1 MDFELSED
9 QVALQEAMRAFG
21 ESRCSSETLHE
32 LAETGGPTRQLWQE
46 LAEMG
51 VFGLCVP
58 EERGGAGLGWVEAMV
73 VFEELGRSLV
83 PGPLAATFLAAQHL
97 PEAASGEAVVT
108 MLDAEARPVMVE
120 HPDFV
125 DTLAVIDGETVRVVG
140 WSAKSAGNGMKNLA
154 GKDGSG
160 LDRSEDPDSDEHENA
175 DPLDPLTPVVRL
187 DEAVFGELL
196 ERATQIDGI
205 VGAERATDTESSGE
219 AVTAENST
227 EADTRKLGRGVEQA
241 EGTTDTES
249 PGEGKAT
256 SPAALWRMRGAA
268 LVAAQQLGIAAGAT
282 ASAVTYAQERKQFDK
297 PIGQFQAVKHLC
309 SDMLTSVEVARA
321 AVYFAGA
328 LLDDPSFGDAERAVS
343 VARLMASDA
352 ANLCGRNCVQIHGG
366 MGYTWEMDAHLYL
379 KRAWVLD
386 MTLASPEEHAEIVAG
401 SLS

>member
-32 LAETGGPTRQLWQE
+32 LAEAGGPTRQLWQE

-120 HPDFV
+120 HPDFA
-125 DTLAVIDGETVRVVG
+125 DTLAVIDGETVRIVV
-140 WSAKSAGNGMKNLA
+140 WSAKSAGNGQKNLA
-154 GKDGSG
+154 EKSGSSP
-160 LDRSEDPDSDEHENA
+160 DRSEDTDSDEHENA

-196 ERATQIDGI
+196 ERATQIEAI
-205 VGAERATDTESSGE
+205 SS
-219 AVTAENST
+219 AS
-227 EADTRKLGRGVEQA
+227 
-241 EGTTDTES
+241 
-249 PGEGKAT
+249 
-256 SPAALWRMRGAA
+256 LWRMRGAA

-282 ASAVTYAQERKQFDK
+282 ASAVTYAQERRQFDK

-328 LLDDPSFGDAERAVS
+328 LLDDPTFGDTERAVS

>member
-1 MDFELSED
+1 MSED
-9 QVALQEAMRAFG
+9 QVALQEAVRAFG

-32 LAETGGPTRQLWQE
+32 LAEAGGPTRQLWQE

-58 EERGGAGLGWVEAMV
+58 EEQGGAGLGWVEAMV

-120 HPDFV
+120 HPDFA
-125 DTLAVIDGETVRVVG
+125 DTLAVIDGKTVRIVD
-140 WSAKSAGNGMKNLA
+140 WSVESAGNGQENLA
-154 GKDGSG
+154 GKNGNG
-160 LDRSEDPDSDEHENA
+160 PDRGEAPDSSEDENA
-175 DPLDPLTPVVRL
+175 DPLDPLTPVLRL
-187 DEAVFGELL
+187 DEAMFGELL
-196 ERATQIDGI
+196 ERATQIGDI
-205 VGAERATDTESSGE
+205 AGATGAADAESSNEAATTKSSGE
-219 AVTAENST
+219 GAATA
-227 EADTRKLGRGVEQA
+227 
-241 EGTTDTES
+241 
-249 PGEGKAT
+249 
-256 SPAALWRMRGAA
+256 PAALWRMRGAE

-328 LLDDPSFGDAERAVS
+328 LLDDLTFGDTERAVS
-343 VARLMASDA
+343 VARLMASEA

-401 SLS
+401 SLVDRTGLEPVTSRV

>member
-9 QVALQEAMRAFG
+9 QVALQEVMRAFG
-21 ESRCSSETLHE
+21 ESRCNSEALHE
-32 LAETGGPTRQLWQE
+32 LAEAGGPTRQLWQE

-51 VFGLCVP
+51 VFGLCVS
-58 EERGGAGLGWVEAMV
+58 EEQGGAGLGWVEAMV

-83 PGPLAATFLAAQHL
+83 PGPLVATFLAAQHL

-108 MLDAEARPVMVE
+108 MLDAEVRPVMVE
-120 HPDFV
+120 YPDFA
-125 DTLAVIDGETVRVVG
+125 DTLAVIDGETVRIVG
-140 WSAKSAGNGMKNLA
+140 WSAKSAGNRQKNLA
-154 GKDGSG
+154 EKNGSG
-160 LDRSEDPDSDEHENA
+160 PDRSEDPDSDEHENA

-187 DEAVFGELL
+187 DEAVFGKLL
-196 ERATQIDGI
+196 ERATQIDDIAGTT
-205 VGAERATDTESSGE
+205 GATDAESSGE
-219 AVTAENST
+219 AA
-227 EADTRKLGRGVEQA
+227 TRKLDKRVEYA
-241 EGTTDTES
+241 EGSADAES
-249 PGEGKAT
+249 PGEGAAT
-256 SPAALWRMRGAA
+256 SSAALWRMRGAA

-343 VARLMASDA
+343 AARLMASDA

>member
-21 ESRCSSETLHE
+21 ESRCNSEALHE

-58 EERGGAGLGWVEAMV
+58 EKQGGAGLGWVEAMV

-97 PEAASGEAVVT
+97 SEAASGEAVVT
-108 MLDAEARPVMVE
+108 MLDADARPVMVE
-120 HPDFV
+120 HSDFA
-125 DTLAVIDGETVRVVG
+125 DTLAVIGNETVRTVN
-140 WSAKSAGNGMKNLA
+140 WSAN
-154 GKDGSG
+154 
-160 LDRSEDPDSDEHENA
+160 RSSQTNA
-175 DPLDPLTPVVRL
+175 NRDDDATSLDPLTPVIRL
-187 DEAVFGELL
+187 NEEEFFSQFEASSALGSE
-196 ERATQIDGI
+196 
-205 VGAERATDTESSGE
+205 AEE
-219 AVTAENST
+219 
-227 EADTRKLGRGVEQA
+227 
-241 EGTTDTES
+241 
-249 PGEGKAT
+249 
-256 SPAALWRMRGAA
+256 WRMRGAA

-282 ASAVTYAQERKQFDK
+282 ASAVAYAQERKQFDK

-328 LLDDPSFGDAERAVS
+328 LLDDPSFGNAERAVS
-343 VARLMASDA
+343 VARLMASEA

-366 MGYTWEMDAHLYL
+366 MGYTWEMDAHLFL

-386 MTLASPEEHAEIVAG
+386 MTLASPEEHAELVAG

>member
-1 MDFELSED
+1 MSQD
-9 QVALQEAMRAFG
+9 QVALQEAVRAFG

-32 LAETGGPTRQLWQE
+32 LAEAGGPTRQLWQE

-58 EERGGAGLGWVEAMV
+58 EEQGGAGLGWVEAMV

-97 PEAASGEAVVT
+97 PEATSGEAVVT
-108 MLDAEARPVMVE
+108 MLDAAARPVMVE
-120 HPDFV
+120 HPDFA
-125 DTLAVIDGETVRVVG
+125 DTLAVIDGETVQIAS
-140 WSAKSAGNGMKNLA
+140 WSVESAGNGMKNST
-154 GKDGSG
+154 GKNGNG
-160 LDRSEDPDSDEHENA
+160 PDRGEAPDSSEDENA
-175 DPLDPLTPVVRL
+175 DPLDPLTPVLRL

-196 ERATQIDGI
+196 ERATQIGDI
-205 VGAERATDTESSGE
+205 AGATGAADAESSNEAATTKSSGE
-219 AVTAENST
+219 G
-227 EADTRKLGRGVEQA
+227 D
-241 EGTTDTES
+241 
-249 PGEGKAT
+249 AT

-328 LLDDPSFGDAERAVS
+328 LLDDPSFGDTERAVS
-343 VARLMASDA
+343 VARLMASEA

-386 MTLASPEEHAEIVAG
+386 MTLTSPEEHAEIVAR
-401 SLS
+401 SLVDRTGLEPVTSRV

>member
-1 MDFELSED
+1 MDFELSDD
-9 QVALQEAMRAFG
+9 QVALQEAVRAFS
-21 ESRCSSETLHE
+21 ESRCGSEAIHE
-32 LAETGGPTRQLWQE
+32 LADAGGPTRQLWQE

-58 EERGGAGLGWVEAMV
+58 EEQGGAGLGWVEAMV

-97 PEAASGEAVVT
+97 PEAASGEAAVT

-120 HPDFV
+120 HPDFA
-125 DTLAVIDGETVRVVG
+125 DLLAVIEDETVRVVDWPG
-140 WSAKSAGNGMKNLA
+140 DSRAERASIEDSYGSLNDGESEALNSTDDKSA
-154 GKDGSG
+154 
-160 LDRSEDPDSDEHENA
+160 PV
-175 DPLDPLTPVVRL
+175 DPLTPVARL
-187 DEAVFGELL
+187 AEDRFEALQQAAILL
-196 ERATQIDGI
+196 SDLSGADGNMEEA
-205 VGAERATDTESSGE
+205 GSSSSQSSVLRSQGSE
-219 AVTAENST
+219 DISSSNGW
-227 EADTRKLGRGVEQA
+227 L
-241 EGTTDTES
+241 
-249 PGEGKAT
+249 
-256 SPAALWRMRGAA
+256 SPAALWRLRGAA

-282 ASAVTYAQERKQFDK
+282 ASAVAYAQERKQFDK

-321 AVYFAGA
+321 AVYYAGA
-328 LLDDPSFGDAERAVS
+328 LLDDPSFGDAQRAVS
-343 VARLMASDA
+343 AARLMASEA

-386 MTLASPEEHAEIVAG
+386 MTLSPPEEHAEIMAT

>member
-1 MDFELSED
+1 MSQD
-9 QVALQEAMRAFG
+9 QVALQEAVRAFG
-21 ESRCSSETLHE
+21 ESRCDSETLHE
-32 LAETGGPTRQLWQE
+32 LAEAGGPTRQLWQE

-58 EERGGAGLGWVEAMV
+58 EEQGGAGLGWVEAMV

-120 HPDFV
+120 HPDFA
-125 DTLAVIDGETVRVVG
+125 DTLAVIDGETVRTVD
-140 WSAKSAGNGMKNLA
+140 WSVESAGNGQENLA
-154 GKDGSG
+154 GKNGNGPNRGEAPDS
-160 LDRSEDPDSDEHENA
+160 SEDENA
-175 DPLDPLTPVVRL
+175 DPLDPLTPVLRL
-187 DEAVFGELL
+187 DEAMFGELL
-196 ERATQIDGI
+196 ERATQIGDI
-205 VGAERATDTESSGE
+205 TEATGAAGTESSNE
-219 AVTAENST
+219 AAT
-227 EADTRKLGRGVEQA
+227 
-241 EGTTDTES
+241 TES
-249 PGEGKAT
+249 SSEQKAT
-256 SPAALWRMRGAA
+256 APAALWRMRGAA

-343 VARLMASDA
+343 VARLMASEA

-386 MTLASPEEHAEIVAG
+386 MTLTSPEEHAEIVAR

>member
-1 MDFELSED
+1 MSQD
-9 QVALQEAMRAFG
+9 QVALQEAVRAFG
-21 ESRCSSETLHE
+21 ESRCDSETLHE
-32 LAETGGPTRQLWQE
+32 LAEAGGPTRQLWQE

-58 EERGGAGLGWVEAMV
+58 EEQGGAGLGWVEAMV

-120 HPDFV
+120 HPDFA
-125 DTLAVIDGETVRVVG
+125 DTLAVIDGETVRTVD
-140 WSAKSAGNGMKNLA
+140 WSVESAGNGQENLA
-154 GKDGSG
+154 GKNGNGPNRGEAPDS
-160 LDRSEDPDSDEHENA
+160 SEDENA
-175 DPLDPLTPVVRL
+175 DPLDPLTPVLRL
-187 DEAVFGELL
+187 DEAMFGELL
-196 ERATQIDGI
+196 ERATQIGDI
-205 VGAERATDTESSGE
+205 TEATGAAGTESSNE
-219 AVTAENST
+219 AAT
-227 EADTRKLGRGVEQA
+227 
-241 EGTTDTES
+241 TES
-249 PGEGKAT
+249 SSEGEAT

-343 VARLMASDA
+343 VARLMASEA

-386 MTLASPEEHAEIVAG
+386 MTLTSPEEHAKIVAR

>member
-1 MDFELSED
+1 MDFELSQD
-9 QVALQEAMRAFG
+9 QVALQEAVRAFG

-32 LAETGGPTRQLWQE
+32 LAEAGGPTRQLWQE

-58 EERGGAGLGWVEAMV
+58 EEQGGAGLGWVEAMV

-108 MLDAEARPVMVE
+108 MLDAAARPVMIE
-120 HPDFV
+120 HPDFA
-125 DTLAVIDGETVRVVG
+125 DTLAVIDGETVRTVD
-140 WSAKSAGNGMKNLA
+140 WSVESAGNGQENLA
-154 GKDGSG
+154 GKNGNG
-160 LDRSEDPDSDEHENA
+160 PDRGEAPDSSEDENA

-187 DEAVFGELL
+187 DEAMFGELL
-196 ERATQIDGI
+196 ERATQIGDI
-205 VGAERATDTESSGE
+205 TEATGAAGTESPNESATTKSSGE
-219 AVTAENST
+219 GA
-227 EADTRKLGRGVEQA
+227 
-241 EGTTDTES
+241 
-249 PGEGKAT
+249 AT

-328 LLDDPSFGDAERAVS
+328 LLDDPAFADTERAVS
-343 VARLMASDA
+343 VARLMASEA

-401 SLS
+401 SLVDRTGLEPVTSRV

>member
-1 MDFELSED
+1 MSQD
-9 QVALQEAMRAFG
+9 QVALQEAVRAFG
-21 ESRCSSETLHE
+21 ESRCSSKALHE
-32 LAETGGPTRQLWQE
+32 LAEAGGPTRQLWQE

-58 EERGGAGLGWVEAMV
+58 EEQGGAGLGWVEAMV

-108 MLDAEARPVMVE
+108 MLDAAARPVMVE
-120 HPDFV
+120 HPDFA
-125 DTLAVIDGETVRVVG
+125 DTLAVIEGETVRIAS
-140 WSAKSAGNGMKNLA
+140 WSLESAGNGQENLA
-154 GKDGSG
+154 GKNGNGPDRGEA
-160 LDRSEDPDSDEHENA
+160 LDSSEDENA
-175 DPLDPLTPVVRL
+175 DPLDPLTPVLRL
-187 DEAVFGELL
+187 DEAMFGELL
-196 ERATQIDGI
+196 ERATQIGDI
-205 VGAERATDTESSGE
+205 TEATGAAGTESSNE
-219 AVTAENST
+219 AAT
-227 EADTRKLGRGVEQA
+227 
-241 EGTTDTES
+241 TES
-249 PGEGKAT
+249 SSEGEAT

-343 VARLMASDA
+343 VARLMASEA

-386 MTLASPEEHAEIVAG
+386 MTLAPLEEHAEIVAG

>member
-32 LAETGGPTRQLWQE
+32 LAETGSPTRQLWQE

-58 EERGGAGLGWVEAMV
+58 EEQGGAGLGWVEAMV

-108 MLDAEARPVMVE
+108 MLDAETRPVMVE
-120 HPDFV
+120 HPDFA
-125 DTLAVIDGETVRVVG
+125 DTLAVIDGKTVQIVG
-140 WSAKSAGNGMKNLA
+140 WSAESAGNGQKNLA
-154 GKDGSG
+154 EKAEKNGG
-160 LDRSEDPDSDEHENA
+160 DPDSNKHENA

-187 DEAVFGELL
+187 DEAMFGELL
-196 ERATQIDGI
+196 ERATQIGDIAGTA
-205 VGAERATDTESSGE
+205 GSADAESSSEVATSKLGSRVEYAEGSADAESSGE
-219 AVTAENST
+219 GA
-227 EADTRKLGRGVEQA
+227 
-241 EGTTDTES
+241 
-249 PGEGKAT
+249 AT
-256 SPAALWRMRGAA
+256 SSAALWRMRGTA
-268 LVAAQQLGIAAGAT
+268 LVAAQQLGIATGAT
-282 ASAVTYAQERKQFDK
+282 ASAVTYAQERRQFDK

-328 LLDDPSFGDAERAVS
+328 LLDDPSFGNAERAVS
-343 VARLMASDA
+343 VARLMASEA

-386 MTLASPEEHAEIVAG
+386 MTLAPPEEHAEIVAG

>member
-21 ESRCSSETLHE
+21 ESRCSSEALHE
-32 LAETGGPTRQLWQE
+32 LAEAGGPTRQLWQE

-58 EERGGAGLGWVEAMV
+58 EEQGGAGLGWVEAMV

-97 PEAASGEAVVT
+97 PEAARGEAVVT
-108 MLDAEARPVMVE
+108 MLDAKALPVMVE
-120 HPDFV
+120 HPDFA
-125 DTLAVIDGETVRVVG
+125 DTLAVIDGETVRIAR
-140 WSAKSAGNGMKNLA
+140 WSAESAGNGQKNLA
-154 GKDGSG
+154 EKNSSG
-160 LDRSEDPDSDEHENA
+160 PARSEDTDSNEHENA

-205 VGAERATDTESSGE
+205 VETAGATDAESS
-219 AVTAENST
+219 
-227 EADTRKLGRGVEQA
+227 
-241 EGTTDTES
+241 
-249 PGEGKAT
+249 GEGKAT

-343 VARLMASDA
+343 VARLMASEA

>member
-1 MDFELSED
+1 MSQD
-9 QVALQEAMRAFG
+9 QVALQEAVRAFG
-21 ESRCSSETLHE
+21 ESRCDSETLHE
-32 LAETGGPTRQLWQE
+32 LAEAGGPTRQFWQE

-58 EERGGAGLGWVEAMV
+58 EEQGGAGLGWVEAMV

-108 MLDAEARPVMVE
+108 MLDAKARPVMVE
-120 HPDFV
+120 HPDFA
-125 DTLAVIDGETVRVVG
+125 DTLAVIDGETVRTVD
-140 WSAKSAGNGMKNLA
+140 WSAESAGNEQENLA
-154 GKDGSG
+154 GKNGNG
-160 LDRSEDPDSDEHENA
+160 PDRGEAPDSSEDENA
-175 DPLDPLTPVVRL
+175 DPLDPLTPVLRL
-187 DEAVFGELL
+187 DEAMFGELL
-196 ERATQIDGI
+196 ERATQIGDI
-205 VGAERATDTESSGE
+205 AGATGAADAESSNVAATTKSSGE
-219 AVTAENST
+219 GAATA
-227 EADTRKLGRGVEQA
+227 
-241 EGTTDTES
+241 
-249 PGEGKAT
+249 
-256 SPAALWRMRGAA
+256 PAALWRMRGAA

-328 LLDDPSFGDAERAVS
+328 LLDDPAFGDTERAVS
-343 VARLMASDA
+343 VARLMASEA

-386 MTLASPEEHAEIVAG
+386 MTLAPPEEHAEIVAR

>member
-21 ESRCSSETLHE
+21 ESRCNSEAIHE
-32 LAETGGPTRQLWQE
+32 LADEGGPTRQLWQE

-58 EERGGAGLGWVEAMV
+58 EEQGGAGLGWVEAMV

-97 PEAASGEAVVT
+97 PEAVNGEKVVT

-120 HPDFV
+120 HPDFA
-125 DTLAVIDGETVRVVG
+125 DTLAVIDGKTVRTVD
-140 WSAKSAGNGMKNLA
+140 WSAESADNGQKNLA
-154 GKDGSG
+154 EKAGKNDG
-160 LDRSEDPDSDEHENA
+160 DPDSNEHENA
-175 DPLDPLTPVVRL
+175 DPLDPLTPVARL
-187 DEAVFGELL
+187 DEAMFGELL
-196 ERATQIDGI
+196 ERATQIGDTA
-205 VGAERATDTESSGE
+205 GAARAAD
-219 AVTAENST
+219 AENS
-227 EADTRKLGRGVEQA
+227 G
-241 EGTTDTES
+241 
-249 PGEGKAT
+249 GEAT
-256 SPAALWRMRGAA
+256 SLAALWRLQGAA

-282 ASAVTYAQERKQFDK
+282 ASAVAYAQERKQFDK

-328 LLDDPSFGDAERAVS
+328 LLDDPSFGDAQRAVS
-343 VARLMASDA
+343 AARLMASEA

-386 MTLASPEEHAEIVAG
+386 MTLSPPEEHAEIVAA
-401 SLS
+401 SLG

>member
-1 MDFELSED
+1 MSQD
-9 QVALQEAMRAFG
+9 QVALQEAVRVFG
-21 ESRCSSETLHE
+21 GNRCSSETLHE

-58 EERGGAGLGWVEAMV
+58 EEQGGAGLGWVEAMV

-108 MLDAEARPVMVE
+108 MLDAKARPVMVE

-125 DTLAVIDGETVRVVG
+125 DTLAVIDGETVQIVD
-140 WSAKSAGNGMKNLA
+140 WSAELAGNGQENLA
-154 GKDGSG
+154 GKNGNG
-160 LDRSEDPDSDEHENA
+160 PDRGEAPDSSEDENA
-175 DPLDPLTPVVRL
+175 DPLDPLTPVLRL
-187 DEAVFGELL
+187 DEAMLGELL
-196 ERATQIDGI
+196 ERATQIGDI
-205 VGAERATDTESSGE
+205 AGATGATDAESSSEAATTESSSEGE
-219 AVTAENST
+219 
-227 EADTRKLGRGVEQA
+227 
-241 EGTTDTES
+241 
-249 PGEGKAT
+249 AT

-328 LLDDPSFGDAERAVS
+328 LLDDPSFGDTERAVS
-343 VARLMASDA
+343 VARLMASEA

-386 MTLASPEEHAEIVAG
+386 MTLTSPEEHAKIVAR

>member
-32 LAETGGPTRQLWQE
+32 LAETGSPTRQLWQE

-58 EERGGAGLGWVEAMV
+58 EEQGGAGLGWVEAMV

-108 MLDAEARPVMVE
+108 MLDAETRPVMVE
-120 HPDFV
+120 HPDFA
-125 DTLAVIDGETVRVVG
+125 DTLAVIDGKTVQIVG
-140 WSAKSAGNGMKNLA
+140 WSAESAGNGQKNLA
-154 GKDGSG
+154 EKAEKNGG
-160 LDRSEDPDSDEHENA
+160 DPDSNKHENA

-187 DEAVFGELL
+187 DEAMFGELL
-196 ERATQIDGI
+196 ERATQIGDIAGTA
-205 VGAERATDTESSGE
+205 GSADAESSSEVATSKLGSRVEYAEGSADAESSGE
-219 AVTAENST
+219 GA
-227 EADTRKLGRGVEQA
+227 
-241 EGTTDTES
+241 
-249 PGEGKAT
+249 AT
-256 SPAALWRMRGAA
+256 SSAALWRMRGTA
-268 LVAAQQLGIAAGAT
+268 LVAAQQLGIATGAT
-282 ASAVTYAQERKQFDK
+282 ASAVTYAQERRQFDK

-328 LLDDPSFGDAERAVS
+328 LLDDPSFGNAERAVS

-386 MTLASPEEHAEIVAG
+386 MTLAPPEEHAEIVAR
-401 SLS
+401 SLVDRTGLEPVTSRV

>member
-21 ESRCSSETLHE
+21 GSRCSSEALHE
-32 LAETGGPTRQLWQE
+32 LAEAGGPTRQLWQE

-58 EERGGAGLGWVEAMV
+58 EEQGGAGLGWVEAMV

-108 MLDAEARPVMVE
+108 MLDAEVRPVMVE
-120 HPDFV
+120 HPDFA
-125 DTLAVIDGETVRVVG
+125 DTLAVIDGETVRIVG
-140 WSAKSAGNGMKNLA
+140 WSANWSSQTNANLDDDA
-154 GKDGSG
+154 TS
-160 LDRSEDPDSDEHENA
+160 
-175 DPLDPLTPVVRL
+175 LDPLTPVIRL
-187 DEAVFGELL
+187 SEEEFSSQFEA
-196 ERATQIDGI
+196 
-205 VGAERATDTESSGE
+205 SSVLDGE
-219 AVTAENST
+219 AE
-227 EADTRKLGRGVEQA
+227 E
-241 EGTTDTES
+241 
-249 PGEGKAT
+249 
-256 SPAALWRMRGAA
+256 WRMRGAA

-328 LLDDPSFGDAERAVS
+328 LLDDPSFGDTERAVS
-343 VARLMASDA
+343 VARLMASEA

-386 MTLASPEEHAEIVAG
+386 MTLASPEEHAEIVAN

>member
-1 MDFELSED
+1 MSQD
-9 QVALQEAMRAFG
+9 QVALQEAVRAFG

-32 LAETGGPTRQLWQE
+32 LAEAGGPTRQLWQE

-58 EERGGAGLGWVEAMV
+58 EEQGGAGLGWVEAMV
-73 VFEELGRSLV
+73 VFEELGRSLM

-97 PEAASGEAVVT
+97 PEAASGEVVVT

-120 HPDFV
+120 HPDFA
-125 DTLAVIDGETVRVVG
+125 DTLAVIDGETVRTVD
-140 WSAKSAGNGMKNLA
+140 WSVESAGNGQENLA
-154 GKDGSG
+154 GKNGNGPNRGEAPDS
-160 LDRSEDPDSDEHENA
+160 SEDENA
-175 DPLDPLTPVVRL
+175 DPLDPLTPVLRL

-196 ERATQIDGI
+196 ERATQIGDI
-205 VGAERATDTESSGE
+205 AGATGAADAESSNEAATTKSSGE
-219 AVTAENST
+219 G
-227 EADTRKLGRGVEQA
+227 D
-241 EGTTDTES
+241 
-249 PGEGKAT
+249 AT
-256 SPAALWRMRGAA
+256 SPAALWRLRGAA

-328 LLDDPSFGDAERAVS
+328 LLDDPAFGDTERAVS
-343 VARLMASDA
+343 VARLMASEA

-386 MTLASPEEHAEIVAG
+386 MTLTSPEEHAEIVAR

>member
-1 MDFELSED
+1 MDFELSDD
-9 QVALQEAMRAFG
+9 QVALQEAVRAFC
-21 ESRCSSETLHE
+21 ESRCGSEAIHE
-32 LAETGGPTRQLWQE
+32 LADAGGPTRQLWQE

-58 EERGGAGLGWVEAMV
+58 EEQGGAGLGWVEAMV

-97 PEAASGEAVVT
+97 PEAANGEAAVT

-120 HPDFV
+120 HPDFA
-125 DTLAVIDGETVRVVG
+125 DLLAVIEDETVRVVDWLG
-140 WSAKSAGNGMKNLA
+140 DDSQDGVQGDPNGAQADLQDDSNSAKVANEDSTRRQDSAT
-154 GKDGSG
+154 
-160 LDRSEDPDSDEHENA
+160 PV
-175 DPLDPLTPVVRL
+175 DPLTPVARL
-187 DEAVFGELL
+187 AEDRFEALQQTAILL
-196 ERATQIDGI
+196 SDLSGADGNMEEA
-205 VGAERATDTESSGE
+205 GSSSSQSSVLRSQGSE
-219 AVTAENST
+219 DISSSNGW
-227 EADTRKLGRGVEQA
+227 L
-241 EGTTDTES
+241 
-249 PGEGKAT
+249 
-256 SPAALWRMRGAA
+256 SPAALWRLRGAA

-282 ASAVTYAQERKQFDK
+282 ASAVAYAQERKQFDK

-321 AVYFAGA
+321 AVYYAGA
-328 LLDDPSFGDAERAVS
+328 LLDDPSFGDAQRAVS
-343 VARLMASDA
+343 AARLMASEA

-386 MTLASPEEHAEIVAG
+386 MTLSPPEEHAEIMAT

>member
-1 MDFELSED
+1 MDFELSQD
-9 QVALQEAMRAFG
+9 QVALQEAVRAFG

-32 LAETGGPTRQLWQE
+32 LAEAGGPTRQLWQE

-58 EERGGAGLGWVEAMV
+58 EEQGGAGLGWVEAMV

-120 HPDFV
+120 HPDFA
-125 DTLAVIDGETVRVVG
+125 DTLAVIDGETVRTVD
-140 WSAKSAGNGMKNLA
+140 WSANWSSQANANL
-154 GKDGSG
+154 D
-160 LDRSEDPDSDEHENA
+160 DEA
-175 DPLDPLTPVVRL
+175 TSLDPLTPVVRL
-187 DEAVFGELL
+187 TEEEFTTRLEKSSALAGE
-196 ERATQIDGI
+196 
-205 VGAERATDTESSGE
+205 TD
-219 AVTAENST
+219 
-227 EADTRKLGRGVEQA
+227 Q
-241 EGTTDTES
+241 
-249 PGEGKAT
+249 
-256 SPAALWRMRGAA
+256 WRMRGAA

-328 LLDDPSFGDAERAVS
+328 LLDDPTFGDTERAVS
-343 VARLMASDA
+343 VARLMASEA

-386 MTLASPEEHAEIVAG
+386 MTLASPEEHAEIVAE

>member
-32 LAETGGPTRQLWQE
+32 LAEAGGPTRQLWQE

-58 EERGGAGLGWVEAMV
+58 EEQGGAGLGWVEAMV

-97 PEAASGEAVVT
+97 PEAANGKAVVT
-108 MLDAEARPVMVE
+108 MLDAEARPVMIE
-120 HPDFV
+120 HPDFA
-125 DTLAVIDGETVRVVG
+125 DTLAVIEGETVRIVD
-140 WSAKSAGNGMKNLA
+140 WSAGGPSQT
-154 GKDGSG
+154 
-160 LDRSEDPDSDEHENA
+160 SESFDDNA
-175 DPLDPLTPVVRL
+175 TSLDPLTPVIRL
-187 DEAVFGELL
+187 SEEEFASRLEA
-196 ERATQIDGI
+196 
-205 VGAERATDTESSGE
+205 SSALDGE
-219 AVTAENST
+219 AE
-227 EADTRKLGRGVEQA
+227 E
-241 EGTTDTES
+241 
-249 PGEGKAT
+249 
-256 SPAALWRMRGAA
+256 WRTRGAA

-328 LLDDPSFGDAERAVS
+328 LLDDPAFGDTKRAVS
-343 VARLMASDA
+343 VARLMASEA

-386 MTLASPEEHAEIVAG
+386 MTLASPEEHAEVVAK
-401 SLS
+401 SLVDRTGLEPVTSRV

>member
-1 MDFELSED
+1 MDFELSQD
-9 QVALQEAMRAFG
+9 QVALQEAVRALG
-21 ESRCSSETLHE
+21 ESRCDSETLHE
-32 LAETGGPTRQLWQE
+32 LAEAGGPTRQLWQE

-58 EERGGAGLGWVEAMV
+58 EEQGGAGLGWVEAMV

-97 PEAASGEAVVT
+97 PKAASGEAVVT
-108 MLDAEARPVMVE
+108 MLDAAARPVMVE

-125 DTLAVIDGETVRVVG
+125 DTLAVIDGKTVRIVD
-140 WSAKSAGNGMKNLA
+140 WSVESAGNGQENLA
-154 GKDGSG
+154 GKNGNG
-160 LDRSEDPDSDEHENA
+160 PDRGEAPDSSEDENA
-175 DPLDPLTPVVRL
+175 DPLDPLTPVLRL

-196 ERATQIDGI
+196 ERATQIGDI
-205 VGAERATDTESSGE
+205 AGATGAADAESSNEAATTKSSGE
-219 AVTAENST
+219 GA
-227 EADTRKLGRGVEQA
+227 
-241 EGTTDTES
+241 
-249 PGEGKAT
+249 AT
-256 SPAALWRMRGAA
+256 SPAALWRLRGAA
-268 LVAAQQLGIAAGAT
+268 LLAAQQLGIAAGAT
-282 ASAVTYAQERKQFDK
+282 ASSVTYAQERKQFDK

-328 LLDDPSFGDAERAVS
+328 LLDDPAFGDTERAVS
-343 VARLMASDA
+343 VARLMASEA

-386 MTLASPEEHAEIVAG
+386 MTLTSPEEHAEIVAG

>member
-1 MDFELSED
+1 MDFELSQD
-9 QVALQEAMRAFG
+9 QVALQEAVRAFG
-21 ESRCSSETLHE
+21 ESRCSSETLHG
-32 LAETGGPTRQLWQE
+32 LAEAGGPTRQLWQE

-58 EERGGAGLGWVEAMV
+58 EEQGGAGLGWVEAMV

-108 MLDAEARPVMVE
+108 MLDAKARPVMVE
-120 HPDFV
+120 HPDFA
-125 DTLAVIDGETVRVVG
+125 DTLAVIDGKTVRTVD
-140 WSAKSAGNGMKNLA
+140 WPAGGSSQASENL
-154 GKDGSG
+154 D
-160 LDRSEDPDSDEHENA
+160 DEA
-175 DPLDPLTPVVRL
+175 TSLDPLTPVVRL
-187 DEAVFGELL
+187 TEEEFATRLKKSSALVGE
-196 ERATQIDGI
+196 
-205 VGAERATDTESSGE
+205 TD
-219 AVTAENST
+219 
-227 EADTRKLGRGVEQA
+227 Q
-241 EGTTDTES
+241 
-249 PGEGKAT
+249 
-256 SPAALWRMRGAA
+256 WRMRGAA

-282 ASAVTYAQERKQFDK
+282 ASAVTYAQERKQFGK

-328 LLDDPSFGDAERAVS
+328 LLDDPAFADTERAVS
-343 VARLMASDA
+343 VARLMASEA

-386 MTLASPEEHAEIVAG
+386 MTLAPPEEHAEIVAE
-401 SLS
+401 SLVDRTGLEPVTSRV

>member
-1 MDFELSED
+1 MDFELSDD
-9 QVALQEAMRAFG
+9 QVALQEAVRSFC
-21 ESRCSSETLHE
+21 ESRCGSEAIHE
-32 LAETGGPTRQLWQE
+32 LADAGGPTRQLWQE

-58 EERGGAGLGWVEAMV
+58 EEQGGAGLGWVEAMV

-97 PEAASGEAVVT
+97 SEAASGETAVT

-120 HPDFV
+120 HPDFA
-125 DTLAVIDGETVRVVG
+125 DLLAVIEDETVRVVDWPG
-140 WSAKSAGNGMKNLA
+140 DSRAERAS
-154 GKDGSG
+154 
-160 LDRSEDPDSDEHENA
+160 SEDSYGSLNDGESEALNSTDDKSTPV
-175 DPLDPLTPVVRL
+175 DPLTPVARL
-187 DEAVFGELL
+187 AEDSFEALQQAAILL
-196 ERATQIDGI
+196 SDLSRADGNMEEA
-205 VGAERATDTESSGE
+205 GSSSSQSSVLRSQGSE
-219 AVTAENST
+219 DISSSNGW
-227 EADTRKLGRGVEQA
+227 L
-241 EGTTDTES
+241 
-249 PGEGKAT
+249 
-256 SPAALWRMRGAA
+256 SPAALWRLRGAA

-282 ASAVTYAQERKQFDK
+282 ASAVAYAQERKQFDK

-321 AVYFAGA
+321 AVYYAGA
-328 LLDDPSFGDAERAVS
+328 LLDDPSFGDAQRAVS
-343 VARLMASDA
+343 AARLMASEA

-386 MTLASPEEHAEIVAG
+386 MTLSPPEEHAEIMAT

>member
-1 MDFELSED
+1 MDFELSQD
-9 QVALQEAMRAFG
+9 QVALQEAVRAFG

-32 LAETGGPTRQLWQE
+32 LAEAGGPTRQLWQE

-58 EERGGAGLGWVEAMV
+58 EEQGGAGLGWVEAMV
-73 VFEELGRSLV
+73 VFEELGRSLM

-97 PEAASGEAVVT
+97 PEAASGEVVVT

-120 HPDFV
+120 HPDFA
-125 DTLAVIDGETVRVVG
+125 DTLAVIDGETVRTVD
-140 WSAKSAGNGMKNLA
+140 WSVESAGNGQENLA
-154 GKDGSG
+154 GKNGNGPNRGEAPDS
-160 LDRSEDPDSDEHENA
+160 SEDENA
-175 DPLDPLTPVVRL
+175 DPLDPLTPVLRL

-196 ERATQIDGI
+196 ERATQIGDI
-205 VGAERATDTESSGE
+205 AGATGAADAESSNEAATTKSSGE
-219 AVTAENST
+219 G
-227 EADTRKLGRGVEQA
+227 D
-241 EGTTDTES
+241 
-249 PGEGKAT
+249 AT

-328 LLDDPSFGDAERAVS
+328 LLDDPSFGDTERAVS
-343 VARLMASDA
+343 VARLMASEA

-386 MTLASPEEHAEIVAG
+386 MTLTSPEEHAEIVAR
-401 SLS
+401 SLVDRTGLEPVTSRV

>member
-21 ESRCSSETLHE
+21 ESRCSSEALHE
-32 LAETGGPTRQLWQE
+32 LAETGVPTRQLWQE

-58 EERGGAGLGWVEAMV
+58 EEQGGAGLGWVEAMV

-120 HPDFV
+120 HPDFA
-125 DTLAVIDGETVRVVG
+125 DTLAVIDGETVRIVG
-140 WSAKSAGNGMKNLA
+140 WSAKSAGNRQKKLAEKN
-154 GKDGSG
+154 GSG
-160 LDRSEDPDSDEHENA
+160 PARSEAPDSNEHENA

-205 VGAERATDTESSGE
+205 VEAERATDAESSSE
-219 AVTAENST
+219 AA
-227 EADTRKLGRGVEQA
+227 TRKLGSRVEYAAGAADA
-241 EGTTDTES
+241 ESSGA
-249 PGEGKAT
+249 GEVT

-282 ASAVTYAQERKQFDK
+282 ASAVTYAQERRQFDK

-343 VARLMASDA
+343 VARLMASEA

>member
-21 ESRCSSETLHE
+21 ESRCNSETLHE
-32 LAETGGPTRQLWQE
+32 LAETGGPTRQLWKE

-58 EERGGAGLGWVEAMV
+58 EEQGGAGLGWVEAMV

-120 HPDFV
+120 HPDFA
-125 DTLAVIDGETVRVVG
+125 DTLAVIDGETVRIVD
-140 WSAKSAGNGMKNLA
+140 WSANWSLQTKANLDDDA
-154 GKDGSG
+154 IS
-160 LDRSEDPDSDEHENA
+160 
-175 DPLDPLTPVVRL
+175 LDPLTPVIRL
-187 DEAVFGELL
+187 SEEEFSSQFEA
-196 ERATQIDGI
+196 
-205 VGAERATDTESSGE
+205 SSVLDGE
-219 AVTAENST
+219 AE
-227 EADTRKLGRGVEQA
+227 E
-241 EGTTDTES
+241 
-249 PGEGKAT
+249 
-256 SPAALWRMRGAA
+256 WRMRGAA

-343 VARLMASDA
+343 VARLMASEA

>member
-1 MDFELSED
+1 MDFELSQD
-9 QVALQEAMRAFG
+9 QVALQEAVRAFG

-32 LAETGGPTRQLWQE
+32 LAEAGGPTRQLWQE

-58 EERGGAGLGWVEAMV
+58 EEQGGAGLGWVEAMV

-97 PEAASGEAVVT
+97 PKAASGEAVVT
-108 MLDAEARPVMVE
+108 MLDAKARPVMVE
-120 HPDFV
+120 HPDFA
-125 DTLAVIDGETVRVVG
+125 DTLAVIDGETVRIAS
-140 WSAKSAGNGMKNLA
+140 WSVESAGNGMKNST
-154 GKDGSG
+154 GKNGNG
-160 LDRSEDPDSDEHENA
+160 PDRGEAPDSSQDENA
-175 DPLDPLTPVVRL
+175 DPLDPLTPVMRL
-187 DEAVFGELL
+187 NEAMFGELL
-196 ERATQIDGI
+196 ERATQIGDI
-205 VGAERATDTESSGE
+205 TEATGAAGTESSNEAATTKSSSEGE
-219 AVTAENST
+219 
-227 EADTRKLGRGVEQA
+227 
-241 EGTTDTES
+241 
-249 PGEGKAT
+249 AT

-328 LLDDPSFGDAERAVS
+328 LLDDSTFGDTERAVS
-343 VARLMASDA
+343 VARLMASEA

-386 MTLASPEEHAEIVAG
+386 MTLTSPEEHAEIVAR
-401 SLS
+401 SLVDRTGLEPVTSRV

>member
-32 LAETGGPTRQLWQE
+32 LAETGSPTRQLWQE

-58 EERGGAGLGWVEAMV
+58 EEQGGAGLGWVEAMV

-108 MLDAEARPVMVE
+108 MLDAETRPVMVE
-120 HPDFV
+120 HPDFA
-125 DTLAVIDGETVRVVG
+125 DTLAVIDGKTVQIVD
-140 WSAKSAGNGMKNLA
+140 WSAEKSANL
-154 GKDGSG
+154 D
-160 LDRSEDPDSDEHENA
+160 DEA
-175 DPLDPLTPVVRL
+175 TSLDPLTLVIRL
-187 DEAVFGELL
+187 EEEEFSHRL
-196 ERATQIDGI
+196 ESSS
-205 VGAERATDTESSGE
+205 VLSGE
-219 AVTAENST
+219 A
-227 EADTRKLGRGVEQA
+227 G
-241 EGTTDTES
+241 
-249 PGEGKAT
+249 
-256 SPAALWRMRGAA
+256 LWRMRGTA

-282 ASAVTYAQERKQFDK
+282 ASAVAYAQERKQFDK

-328 LLDDPSFGDAERAVS
+328 LLDDPSFGNAERAVS
-343 VARLMASDA
+343 VARLMASEA

-386 MTLASPEEHAEIVAG
+386 MTLAPPEEHAEIVAR
-401 SLS
+401 SLVDRTGLEPVTSRV

>member
-1 MDFELSED
+1 MSQD
-9 QVALQEAMRAFG
+9 QVALQEAVRAFG
-21 ESRCSSETLHE
+21 ESRCSSEALHE
-32 LAETGGPTRQLWQE
+32 LAEAGGPTRQLWQE

-58 EERGGAGLGWVEAMV
+58 EEQGGAGLGWVEAMV

-108 MLDAEARPVMVE
+108 MLDAKARPVMVE
-120 HPDFV
+120 HPDFA
-125 DTLAVIDGETVRVVG
+125 DTLAVIDGKTVRIAD
-140 WSAKSAGNGMKNLA
+140 WSAESAGNEHENLA
-154 GKDGSG
+154 GKNGNGPNRGEAPDN
-160 LDRSEDPDSDEHENA
+160 SEDENA
-175 DPLDPLTPVVRL
+175 DPLDPLTPVLRL
-187 DEAVFGELL
+187 DEAMLGELL
-196 ERATQIDGI
+196 ERATQIGDI
-205 VGAERATDTESSGE
+205 AGATGAADAESSNE
-219 AVTAENST
+219 AA
-227 EADTRKLGRGVEQA
+227 TRKLGRRAEYAAGTADAESSSEQ
-241 EGTTDTES
+241 
-249 PGEGKAT
+249 KAT

-328 LLDDPSFGDAERAVS
+328 LLDDPAFGNTERAVS
-343 VARLMASDA
+343 VARLMASEA

-386 MTLASPEEHAEIVAG
+386 MTLAPPEEHAEIVAG
-401 SLS
+401 SLVDRTGLEPVTSRV

>member
-21 ESRCSSETLHE
+21 ESRCNSETLHE
-32 LAETGGPTRQLWQE
+32 LAEAGGPTRQLWKE

-58 EERGGAGLGWVEAMV
+58 DEQGGAGLGWVEAMV

-108 MLDAEARPVMVE
+108 MLDAEVRPVMVE
-120 HPDFV
+120 HPDFA
-125 DTLAVIDGETVRVVG
+125 DTLAVIDGETVRIVG
-140 WSAKSAGNGMKNLA
+140 WSAESAGNEQNNLA
-154 GKDGSG
+154 GKAEKNGS
-160 LDRSEDPDSDEHENA
+160 SPESNEHENA

-196 ERATQIDGI
+196 ERATQIGDIAG
-205 VGAERATDTESSGE
+205 VAGATDTESSGVAATVE
-219 AVTAENST
+219 SSS
-227 EADTRKLGRGVEQA
+227 EADTRKFARRVEYA
-241 EGTTDTES
+241 EGSADAES
-249 PGEGKAT
+249 LGESEAT
-256 SPAALWRMRGAA
+256 SSAALWRMRGAA

-343 VARLMASDA
+343 AARLMASDA

-386 MTLASPEEHAEIVAG
+386 MTLASPDEHAEIVAG

>member
-1 MDFELSED
+1 MDFELSQD
-9 QVALQEAMRAFG
+9 QVALQEAVRVFG
-21 ESRCSSETLHE
+21 DSRCSSETLHE
-32 LAETGGPTRQLWQE
+32 LAEAGGPTRQLWQE

-58 EERGGAGLGWVEAMV
+58 EEQGGAGLGWVEAMV

-108 MLDAEARPVMVE
+108 MLDAAARPVMIE
-120 HPDFV
+120 HPDFA
-125 DTLAVIDGETVRVVG
+125 DTLAVIDGETVRTVD
-140 WSAKSAGNGMKNLA
+140 WSVESAGNGQENLA
-154 GKDGSG
+154 EKNGNGP
-160 LDRSEDPDSDEHENA
+160 DRGEAPDNSEDENA

-187 DEAVFGELL
+187 DEAMFGELL
-196 ERATQIDGI
+196 GHATQIGDI
-205 VGAERATDTESSGE
+205 TEATGAAGTKSSGE
-219 AVTAENST
+219 GA
-227 EADTRKLGRGVEQA
+227 
-241 EGTTDTES
+241 
-249 PGEGKAT
+249 AT

-268 LVAAQQLGIAAGAT
+268 LLAAQQLGIAAGAT

-328 LLDDPSFGDAERAVS
+328 LLDDPAFADTERAVS
-343 VARLMASDA
+343 VARLMASEA

-386 MTLASPEEHAEIVAG
+386 MTLASPEEHAEIVAR
-401 SLS
+401 SLVDRTGLEPVTSRV